1 MPNNK
6 VMQIKNIGV
15 IFPSS
20 FCDKKK
26 IDETINFFK
35 NKGFNLIFAR
45 NNIKNINNF
54 AGTDEEKINEI
65 NEIFSNKN
73 VDIVFAFKGGM
84 GLSRIIDKIDYDIIK
99 KSGKPLFGYSD
110 ITLLHNA
117 IIKNTGLIT
126 YHSPM
131 LDWASRTDDIDL
143 DSLNYLIN
151 FLSNKDNTEYRKNL
165 LKDVIVLKDGTAK
178 GLTIGGNLALLS
190 DSIGTKADFD
200 TKNKIL
206 LIENVGEKITRI
218 HEELFHLKNAG
229 KFDNIKA
236 LIIGGMNYIEAE
248 TGFYSNVNDIILEIF
263 KDIKIP
269 IISNFPFGHDK
280 RKMIIPLN
288 NIMEIDTYNNKYGF

>member
-1 MPNNK
+1 
-6 VMQIKNIGV
+6 MQIKNIGV
-15 IFPSS
+15 IFSSS
-20 FCDKKK
+20 FCDKEK
-26 IDETINFFK
+26 INKTINFFRT
-35 NKGFNLIFAR
+35 KGFNLIFAR
-45 NNIKNINNF
+45 KNIENVNNF
-54 AGTDEEKINEI
+54 AGTDEEKIKEI
-65 NEIFSNKN
+65 NDIFSNKN
-73 VDIVFAFKGGM
+73 VDIIFAFKGGM

-99 KSGKPLFGYSD
+99 KSGKSLFGYSD

-131 LDWASRTDDIDL
+131 LDWVSRTDDIDL
-143 DSLNYLIN
+143 NSLNYLLN
-151 FLSNKDNTEYRKNL
+151 FLSNKNNTEYRQNL
-165 LKDVIVLKDGTAK
+165 LKDVIVLKDGTAE

-190 DSIGTKADFD
+190 DSIGTKADFNTD
-200 TKNKIL
+200 NKIL
-206 LIENVGEKITRI
+206 LIENVCEKITRV

-248 TGFYSNVNDIILEIF
+248 TGFYPNVNEIILEIF
-263 KDIKIP
+263 KNINIP

-288 NIMEIDTYNNKYGF
+288 STMEINTFDNKYKF

>member
-1 MPNNK
+1 M
-6 VMQIKNIGV
+6 
-15 IFPSS
+15 
-20 FCDKKK
+20 
-26 IDETINFFK
+26 
-35 NKGFNLIFAR
+35 IFAR
-45 NNIKNINNF
+45 KNIENVNNF
-54 AGTDEEKINEI
+54 AGTDEEKIKEI
-65 NEIFSNKN
+65 NDIFSNKN
-73 VDIVFAFKGGM
+73 VDIIFAFKGGM

-99 KSGKPLFGYSD
+99 KSGKSLFGYSD

-131 LDWASRTDDIDL
+131 LDWVSRTDDIDL
-143 DSLNYLIN
+143 NSLNYLLN
-151 FLSNKDNTEYRKNL
+151 FLSNKNNTEYRQNL
-165 LKDVIVLKDGTAK
+165 LKDVIVLKDGTAE

-190 DSIGTKADFD
+190 DSIGTKADFNTD
-200 TKNKIL
+200 NKIL
-206 LIENVGEKITRI
+206 LIENVCEKITRV

-248 TGFYSNVNDIILEIF
+248 TGFYPNVNEIILEIF
-263 KDIKIP
+263 KNINIP

-288 NIMEIDTYNNKYGF
+288 STMEINTFDNKYKF

>member
-1 MPNNK
+1 MR
-6 VMQIKNIGV
+6 IENIGV

-20 FCDKKK
+20 FCDKEK
-26 IDETINFFK
+26 IEKTINFFK
-35 NKGFNLIFAR
+35 NRGLNLIFAR
-45 NNIKNINNF
+45 NSVKNINNF
-54 AGTDEEKINEI
+54 AGTDEEKISEI
-65 NEIFSNKN
+65 NEIFSNES

-99 KSGKPLFGYSD
+99 KSGKSLFGYSD

-117 IIKNTGLIT
+117 VIKNTGLIT

-131 LDWASRTDDIDL
+131 LDWASKTDDIDL
-143 DSLNYLIN
+143 DSLNYLLN
-151 FLSNKDNTEYRKNL
+151 FLSNKDNTEFRQEL
-165 LKDVIVLKDGTAK
+165 LKDVVVLKNGTAR

-200 TKNKIL
+200 TNNKIL
-206 LIENVGEKITRI
+206 LIENVGEKIIRV

-236 LIIGGMNYIEAE
+236 LIIGGMNYIEE
-248 TGFYSNVNDIILEIF
+248 EMGFYSNVNDIILEIF
-263 KDIKIP
+263 KDKNIP

-288 NIMEIDTYNNKYGF
+288 SRIEISTTGNEYRF